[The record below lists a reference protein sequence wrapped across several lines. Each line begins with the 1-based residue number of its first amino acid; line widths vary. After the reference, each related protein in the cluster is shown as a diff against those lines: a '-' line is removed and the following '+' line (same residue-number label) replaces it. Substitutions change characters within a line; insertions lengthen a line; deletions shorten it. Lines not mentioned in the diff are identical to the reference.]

1 VLQAK
6 RIVILAFSPSRPNQS
21 FPPMSAHQ
29 FMDHGHGALHR
40 APASLKLAGALALVL
55 TVVLLPRTQLT
66 GLLVVAVILAGLFAV
81 SRIRVLFLLKR
92 MLRLEPLVLGVAG
105 LMLFQ
110 PGGGKIFAMVML
122 KANLC
127 LLPTIL
133 LTNTT
138 SFTELVR
145 VLQRLRVPWLFVTT
159 LTLMHRYL
167 FVLTDEAERM
177 RRARASRTFT
187 RGRRFHWQTLSSVVG
202 QLFVRA
208 SERAE
213 RIYNAMCA
221 RGWK

>member
-1 VLQAK
+1 
-6 RIVILAFSPSRPNQS
+6 
-21 FPPMSAHQ
+21 MSARH
-29 FMDHGHGALHR
+29 FMDHGHGHSALHR
-40 APASLKLAGALALVL
+40 APASGKLAGALALVL
-55 TVVLLPRTQLT
+55 TVVLLPRTQWA
-66 GLLVVAVILAGLFAV
+66 GLLVVAVILAGLLAV
-81 SRIRVLFLLKR
+81 SRIHILFLLKR
-92 MLRLEPLVLGVAG
+92 LLLLEPLVLGVAG

-110 PGGGKIFAMVML
+110 PGGGRIFAVVML

-127 LLPTIL
+127 LLTTIL
-133 LTNTT
+133 LANTT
-138 SFTELVR
+138 PFTELVR
-145 VLQRLRVPWLFVTT
+145 VLQRLRVPWIFVTT

-167 FVLTDEAERM
+167 FVLADEAERM

-187 RGRRFHWQTLSSVVG
+187 RGRRFQWQALASVVG

>member
-1 VLQAK
+1 MGAHHHH
-6 RIVILAFSPSRPNQS
+6 PHSRP
-21 FPPMSAHQ
+21 PAHG
-29 FMDHGHGALHR
+29 FLHR
-40 APASLKLAGALALVL
+40 LSAGFKLAAALALIL
-55 TVVLLPRTQLT
+55 TVVLLPRGQWPA
-66 GLLVVAVILAGLFAV
+66 LLAVAALLFALIFA
-81 SRIRVLFLLKR
+81 SRISGWFLLKR
-92 MLRLEPLVLGVAG
+92 MLLLEPLVLGVAG

-110 PGGGKIFAMVML
+110 PDGVMRCALAMT

-127 LLPTIL
+127 LLVTL
-133 LTNTT
+133 LLSQTT
-138 SFTELVR
+138 PATEMLR
-145 VLQRLRVPWLFVTT
+145 VLQRLRVPWLFITT

-167 FVLTDEAERM
+167 FVLADEAERM

-187 RGRRFHWQTLSSVVG
+187 RGRRFQWQALSSVVG

>member
-1 VLQAK
+1 
-6 RIVILAFSPSRPNQS
+6 
-21 FPPMSAHQ
+21 MSAHP
-29 FMDHGHGALHR
+29 FMDHGRGHSPLHH
-40 APASLKLAGALALVL
+40 APAGGKLAGALALVL
-55 TVVLLPRTQLT
+55 TVVLLPRTQLA
-66 GLLVVAVILAGLFAV
+66 GLLAVAIILAGLFAA
-81 SRIRVLFLLKR
+81 SRVRLLFLLKR
-92 MLRLEPLVLGVAG
+92 MVLLEPLVLGVAG
-105 LMLFQ
+105 LMFFQ
-110 PGGGKIFAMVML
+110 PGGGKIFALVML

-127 LLPTIL
+127 LLTTVL
-133 LTNTT
+133 LSQTT
-138 SFTELVR
+138 PFTELVR

-167 FVLTDEAERM
+167 FVLADEAERM

-187 RGRRFHWQTLSSVVG
+187 RGRRFQWQALASVVG

>member
-1 VLQAK
+1 
-6 RIVILAFSPSRPNQS
+6 
-21 FPPMSAHQ
+21 MSAHH
-29 FMDHGHGALHR
+29 FMDHGHGRGALHR
-40 APASLKLAGALALVL
+40 ASAGRKLAGALALVL
-55 TVVLLPRTQLT
+55 VVVLLPRPQVT
-66 GLLVVAVILAGLFAV
+66 GLLAVAVILAGLLVMSGIPF
-81 SRIRVLFLLKR
+81 LFLLRR
-92 MLRLEPLVLGVAG
+92 MLLLEPLVLGMAG
-105 LMLFQ
+105 LMWFQ
-110 PGGGKIFAMVML
+110 PDGGRIFALVMF

-127 LLPTIL
+127 LLTTIL
-133 LTNTT
+133 LSQTT
-138 SFTELVR
+138 PFTELVR

-167 FVLTDEAERM
+167 FVLADEGERM

-187 RGRRFHWQTLSSVVG
+187 RGRRFQWQTLSSVVG

>member
-1 VLQAK
+1 MGAHHHHPH
-6 RIVILAFSPSRPNQS
+6 RH
-21 FPPMSAHQ
+21 PPAHG
-29 FMDHGHGALHR
+29 FLHR
-40 APASLKLAGALALVL
+40 LSAGFKLAAALGLIL
-55 TVVLLPRTQLT
+55 TVVLLPRGQGTA
-66 GLLVVAVILAGLFAV
+66 LLAVAALLLALIFA
-81 SRIRVLFLLKR
+81 SRISGWFLLKR
-92 MLRLEPLVLGVAG
+92 MLLLEPLVLGVAG

-110 PGGGKIFAMVML
+110 PDGLARCALAMT

-127 LLPTIL
+127 LLVTL
-133 LTNTT
+133 LLSQTT
-138 SFTELVR
+138 PATEMLR
-145 VLQRLRVPWLFVTT
+145 VLQRLRVPWLFLTT

-167 FVLTDEAERM
+167 FVLADESERM

-187 RGRRFHWQTLSSVVG
+187 RGRRFQWQTLSSVVG

>member
-1 VLQAK
+1 
-6 RIVILAFSPSRPNQS
+6 
-21 FPPMSAHQ
+21 ME
-29 FMDHGHGALHR
+29 HGHGHSALHR
-40 APASLKLAGALALVL
+40 ASPGLKLATALALVL
-55 TVVLLPRTQLT
+55 TIVLLPRSQVT
-66 GLLVVAVILAGLFAV
+66 GLLLVAILLAGLLAV
-81 SRIRVLFLLKR
+81 SVIPLLFLLKR
-92 MLRLEPLVLGVAG
+92 MLLLEPLVLGVAG

-110 PGGGKIFAMVML
+110 PGGGKVFAVVMF

-127 LLPTIL
+127 LLTTVML
-133 LTNTT
+133 ANTT
-138 SFTELVR
+138 PFTELVR

-167 FVLTDEAERM
+167 FVLADELERM

-187 RGRRFHWQTLSSVVG
+187 HGRRFQWQTLSSVVG

>member
-1 VLQAK
+1 
-6 RIVILAFSPSRPNQS
+6 
-21 FPPMSAHQ
+21 
-29 FMDHGHGALHR
+29 MDHGRGHSALHR
-40 APASLKLAGALALVL
+40 APAGWKLVAALALVL
-55 TVVLLPRTQLT
+55 TVVLLSRTQLA
-66 GLLVVAVILAGLFAV
+66 GLTVVAVVLAGLVVVAQTP
-81 SRIRVLFLLKR
+81 LLALLKR
-92 MLRLEPLVLGVAG
+92 MLLLEPLVLGVAG

-110 PGGGKIFAMVML
+110 PGGGKIFAAVMF

-127 LLPTIL
+127 LLTTVL
-133 LTNTT
+133 LAHSTP
-138 SFTELVR
+138 FTELVR
-145 VLQRLRVPWLFVTT
+145 VLPRLRVPWLFVTT

-167 FVLTDEAERM
+167 FVLADEAERM

-187 RGRRFHWQTLSSVVG
+187 RGRRFQWQTLSSVVG